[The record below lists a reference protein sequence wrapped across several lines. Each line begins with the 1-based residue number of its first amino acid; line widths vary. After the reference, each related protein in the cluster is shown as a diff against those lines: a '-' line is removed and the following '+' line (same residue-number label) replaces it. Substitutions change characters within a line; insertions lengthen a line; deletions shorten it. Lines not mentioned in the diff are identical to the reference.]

1 MTEISDAGSENTD
14 LRRAGSAMSARV
26 ARDWFVRE
34 ILPLETILVQF
45 LRRNRIDPSE
55 IPDLRQE
62 VYARIFEA
70 ACKQIPESP
79 RAFLLITA
87 RNLLIDRVR
96 REQVV
101 PIEAV
106 ADLEFLD
113 IASNDAGPERAA
125 IARDALRRLQA
136 AIDHL
141 PRRARQAVVL
151 SKVEGLTRREIAGR
165 MGIAEDTV
173 RQHLMHGMRILAD
186 VFHGRDGARENN
198 P

>member
-1 MTEISDAGSENTD
+1 MADISDTGSESND
-14 LRRAGSAMSARV
+14 LRHAGSAMSAQA

-34 ILPLETILVQF
+34 VLPLETILVLF
-45 LRRNRIDPSE
+45 LRRNRVAASE
-55 IPDLRQE
+55 IADLRQE
-62 VYARIFEA
+62 VYARVFESA
-70 ACKQIPESP
+70 RNQIPESA

-106 ADLEFLD
+106 ADLELLD
-113 IASNDAGPERAA
+113 VATNDAGPERAA
-125 IARDALRRLQA
+125 IARDALRRLQT

-151 SKVEGLTRREIAGR
+151 SKVEGLTRREIAQQ

-173 RQHLMHGMRILAD
+173 RQHLMHGMRMLAD
-186 VFHGRDGARENN
+186 VLYGQDGAREKN